1 MATTPNVKSVQST
14 FDQRKFL
21 LGAVSILAVGIV
33 AGLGAKLLAG
43 GSAGAYNSGAVNT
56 GDTAWVLTSAALVM
70 LMTPAVGF
78 FYGGMVRSKNVVSV
92 IKQSV
97 VILALVSIQWVLLGY
112 SLAFGKDIGGGIL
125 GGLGFFGLYGVGYA
139 PNPVYAST
147 IPQLAF
153 MIFQAMFAIIT
164 PALIIGAFV
173 ERIRFRT
180 LVVFVLLWATLVY
193 DPIAHWV
200 WNPDGWLH
208 QLGAL
213 DFAGG
218 TVVHA
223 SSGFAALAA
232 AIVVGK
238 RIGFKKGE
246 ATEANNVPLTILGA
260 ALLWFG
266 WFGFNAGSALSASPL
281 AVSAFVVTNIAAAAA
296 ALTWMAL
303 SWVQNGRPSAL
314 ATVTGAVC
322 GLVVITPASGFVGPM
337 SSIAIG
343 VIGGLVTYLMLLLR
357 TKKMEIDDTLDVWA
371 AHGMGG
377 LTGALLTG
385 VFAEKVINSAG
396 ANGLLFGNP
405 QQLLVQ
411 IIAVAATVTYSFVV
425 TFLLLKILSIMGLRV
440 TDREEAIGL
449 DIAAHGEEGYRILPK
464 EEMPEPD
471 PDVPM
476 YEEGTVV

>member
-1 MATTPNVKSVQST
+1 MATTPNVKSVHSILAH
-14 FDQRKFL
+14 RKFL
-21 LGAVSILAVGIV
+21 LGAVSALAVGIV
-33 AGLGAKLLAG
+33 AGVGAKLLAG
-43 GSAGAYNSGAVNT
+43 GSAGAFNAGAINT
-56 GDTAWVLTSAALVM
+56 GDTAWVLAASALVM
-70 LMTPAVGF
+70 IMTPAVGF

-97 VILALVSIQWVLLGY
+97 VILALVSIQWVLFGY
-112 SLAFGKDIGGGIL
+112 SLAFGKDIGGGML
-125 GGLGFFGLYGVGYA
+125 GGLGFFGLNGVGYA
-139 PNPVYAST
+139 PNPAYAPT
-147 IPQLAF
+147 IPHLAY

-180 LVVFVLLWATLVY
+180 LIVFILLWATLVY

-208 QLGAL
+208 RLGAL

-266 WFGFNAGSALSASPL
+266 WFGFNAGSALAASPL
-281 AVSAFVVTNIAAAAA
+281 AVSAFVVTNTAAAAA

-303 SWVQNGRPSAL
+303 SW
-314 ATVTGAVC
+314 
-322 GLVVITPASGFVGPM
+322 I
-337 SSIAIG
+337 
-343 VIGGLVTYLMLLLR
+343 
-357 TKKMEIDDTLDVWA
+357 
-371 AHGMGG
+371 
-377 LTGALLTG
+377 
-385 VFAEKVINSAG
+385 
-396 ANGLLFGNP
+396 
-405 QQLLVQ
+405 
-411 IIAVAATVTYSFVV
+411 
-425 TFLLLKILSIMGLRV
+425 
-440 TDREEAIGL
+440 
-449 DIAAHGEEGYRILPK
+449 
-464 EEMPEPD
+464 
-471 PDVPM
+471 
-476 YEEGTVV
+476 

>member
-1 MATTPNVKSVQST
+1 AAIQEGGNYSM
-14 FDQRKFL
+14 FRRLKFL
-21 LGAVSILAVGIV
+21 FGVIFILALGVVTG
-33 AGLGAKLLAG
+33 AGAKLLAG
-43 GSAGAYNSGAVNT
+43 GSAGAFKADAINP
-56 GDTAWVLTSAALVM
+56 GDTAWVLVSSALVM
-70 LMTPAVGF
+70 IMTPAVGF

-92 IKQSV
+92 IKQSM
-97 VILALVSIQWVLLGY
+97 VILALISIQWVLFGY
-112 SLAFGKDIGGGIL
+112 SLAFGKDIGAGIL
-125 GGLGFFGLYGVGYA
+125 GGFSFIGLNGVGYA
-139 PNPVYAST
+139 PNPDYAAT
-147 IPQLAF
+147 IPHLAF
-153 MIFQAMFAIIT
+153 MVFQAMFAIIT

-208 QLGAL
+208 KLGAL

-218 TVVHA
+218 TVVHV

-238 RIGFKKGE
+238 RIGFKKSE
-246 ATEANNVPLTILGA
+246 AAEANNVPFTILGA

-266 WFGFNAGSALSASPL
+266 WFGFNAGSALAASPL
-281 AVSAFVVTNIAAAAA
+281 AVGAFVVTNTAAAAS

-303 SWVQNGRPSAL
+303 SWIQNGRPSAL
-314 ATVTGAVC
+314 ATATGAVC
-322 GLVVITPASGFVGPM
+322 GLVAITPASGFVGPL

-343 VIGGLVTYLMLLLR
+343 IIGGLVTYMMLLFR
-357 TKKMEIDDTLDVWA
+357 SKKTSIDDTLDVWA

-377 LTGALLTG
+377 LTGAILTG

-405 QQLLVQ
+405 SQLLTQ
-411 IIAVAATVTYSFVV
+411 IFAVAVTAVYAFVV
-425 TFLLLKILSIMGLRV
+425 TFVLLKFLSFMGLRV
-440 TDREEAIGL
+440 TDREEALGL
-449 DIAAHGEEGYRILPK
+449 DLAAHGEEGYRIVPR
-464 EEMPEPD
+464 EEMPESDAPSQ
-471 PDVPM
+471 
-476 YEEGTVV
+476 EEGAMA

>member
-1 MATTPNVKSVQST
+1 MT
-14 FDQRKFL
+14 FQ
-21 LGAVSILAVGIV
+21 G
-33 AGLGAKLLAG
+33 
-43 GSAGAYNSGAVNT
+43 
-56 GDTAWVLTSAALVM
+56 
-70 LMTPAVGF
+70 
-78 FYGGMVRSKNVVSV
+78 
-92 IKQSV
+92 
-97 VILALVSIQWVLLGY
+97 
-112 SLAFGKDIGGGIL
+112 
-125 GGLGFFGLYGVGYA
+125 
-139 PNPVYAST
+139 
-147 IPQLAF
+147 
-153 MIFQAMFAIIT
+153 MFAIIT
-164 PALIIGAFV
+164 PALIIGSFV

-180 LVVFVLLWATLVY
+180 LIVFVLLWATLVY

-200 WNPDGWLH
+200 WNPEGWLNKLH
-208 QLGAL
+208 AL

-223 SSGFAALAA
+223 SSGFAGLAA

-238 RIGFKKGE
+238 RLGFQKGE
-246 ATEANNVPLTILGA
+246 ATEANNVPFTILGA

-266 WFGFNAGSALSASPL
+266 WFGFNAGSAIEASPL
-281 AVSAFVVTNIAAAAA
+281 AVSAFVVTNTVAAAA

-314 ATVTGAVC
+314 ATATGAVC
-322 GLVVITPASGFVGPM
+322 GLVAITPASGFVGPL

-471 PDVPM
+471 LPLQEPAPVVYSNPR
-476 YEEGTVV
+476 EE